1 MSSKIY
7 RTALAGL
14 ALFVSVAAVAKVFVS
29 LEEALKLAF
38 PGCETSSET
47 RYLTDAQ
54 IARAKELSH
63 GEVTSPLVV
72 RYRAVCKGKTAG
84 FGYTDTH
91 RVRTH
96 PETLL
101 IIVDG
106 EGVLRKIEMLSFEEP
121 QDYIPK
127 GEWYRQFQDQP
138 LTNELELKRR
148 IPPVTGASLTAR
160 ATTQAARR
168 VLAIDQVLRQ
178 VLRTVSPK

>member
-1 MSSKIY
+1 MSFSS
-7 RTALAGL
+7 RPVFGLVALA
-14 ALFVSVAAVAKVFVS
+14 VSWLTVTDVQAKFFVS

-38 PGCETSSET
+38 PGCTTAAET

-54 IARAKELSH
+54 VAKVRELSN
-63 GEVTSPLVV
+63 GEISSAMVV
-72 RYRAVCKGKTAG
+72 RYRATCKEKTAG
-84 FGYTDTH
+84 FAYTDTH

-101 IIVDG
+101 FIVG
-106 EGVLRKIEMLSFEEP
+106 SSGILKKIEMLSFDEP

-127 GEWYRQFQDQP
+127 SEWYNQFKDQP
-138 LTNELELKRR
+138 LSNELELKRK

-168 VLAIDQVLRQ
+168 VLAIDQVLGKETR
-178 VLRTVSPK
+178 